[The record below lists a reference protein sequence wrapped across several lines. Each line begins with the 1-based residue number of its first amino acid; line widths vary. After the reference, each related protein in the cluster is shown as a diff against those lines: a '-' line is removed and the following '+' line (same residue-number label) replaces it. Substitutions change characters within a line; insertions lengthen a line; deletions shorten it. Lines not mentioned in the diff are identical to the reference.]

1 MSVSIKTDVNGNKD
15 FNVSAK
21 YNEAWNPHY
30 DFDNPANQAEIEKMD
45 RYDAAF
51 ATVYG
56 GKAAP
61 DSEEFQAAK
70 SFMQEMEKKAL
81 GGKDGYDI
89 GVNVDSEWGKNK
101 VIDFKTENGVDT
113 CIKDITVFPNNM
125 LSLQSHNGRKERWEV
140 QEGTLTLIMNAEV
153 YEVSSKGV
161 FNITDGK
168 REQVTDPEVAVVRE
182 GHWSI
187 ILPEKSIHCMIN
199 TSDAPV
205 RVIETQTG
213 ITREAD
219 NKRYADQQRTK
230 EAPRATIPLTSKELY
245 DSALLYWKIEREIA
259 SKPGLGFKVSFEP
272 KADLS

>member
-1 MSVSIKTDVNGNKD
+1 MSVSIETNVNGNKD

-21 YNEAWNPHY
+21 YNPAWNPHY
-30 DFDNPANQAEIEKMD
+30 DFANPANQAEIEKMA
-45 RYDAAF
+45 RYDESF
-51 ATVYG
+51 AVVYG

-70 SFMQEMEKKAL
+70 SYMHEMERKAL

-89 GVNVDSEWGKNK
+89 GVNVSSDWGLNK

-153 YEVSSKGV
+153 YEVSAKGV

-168 REQVTDPEVAVVRE
+168 RDQVTDPAVAVVRE

-230 EAPRATIPLTSKELY
+230 DAPRATIPLTSEELY
-245 DSALLYWKIEREIA
+245 KSALTYWKIEREIA

-272 KADLS
+272 KAA

>member
-1 MSVSIKTDVNGNKD
+1 MSVSIETNVNPTKEFAVNG
-15 FNVSAK
+15 K
-21 YNEAWNPHY
+21 YDPKLNPHY
-30 DFDNPANQAEIEKMD
+30 DFSNPANQAEIEKMA
-45 RYDAAF
+45 RYDEAF
-51 ATVYG
+51 AIVYG
-56 GKAAP
+56 GGAAP
-61 DSEEFQAAK
+61 DSEEFKAAK
-70 SFMQEMEKKAL
+70 DYMQGLEKKAL

-89 GVNVDSEWGKNK
+89 GVNVSSDWGLNK

-153 YEVSSKGV
+153 YEVSAKGV

-168 REQVTDPEVAVVRE
+168 RDQVTDPAVAVVRE

-230 EAPRATIPLTSKELY
+230 EAPRATIPLTSEELY
-245 DSALLYWKIEREIA
+245 KSALLYWKIEREIA
-259 SKPGLGFKVSFEP
+259 NKPGLGFKVSFEP
-272 KADLS
+272 TPQAA

>member
-1 MSVSIKTDVNGNKD
+1 MSVSIETNVNGNKD

-21 YNEAWNPHY
+21 YNPAWNPHY
-30 DFDNPANQAEIEKMD
+30 DFANPANQAEIEKMA
-45 RYDAAF
+45 RYDEAF
-51 ATVYG
+51 AVVYG
-56 GKAAP
+56 GGAAP
-61 DSEEFQAAK
+61 DSKEYKAAK
-70 SFMQEMEKKAL
+70 DYMQGLEKKAL

-89 GVNVDSEWGKNK
+89 GVNVSSDWGLNK
-101 VIDFKTENGVDT
+101 VIDFKTENGFDT

-153 YEVSSKGV
+153 YEVSAKGV
-161 FNITDGK
+161 FNITNGK
-168 REQVTDPEVAVVRE
+168 RDQVTDPAVAVVRE

-230 EAPRATIPLTSKELY
+230 ESPRATIPLTSKELY

-259 SKPGLGFKVSFEP
+259 NKPGLGFKVSFEP
-272 KADLS
+272 KAA